1 LTAPQRH
8 LQPRSRSAGGPRHDP
23 VLTDYLAG
31 SPTPRAQAALL
42 RLLSQRLSPVVLANG
57 LPEFEVRPGLR
68 LCRAYGRCRWLAG
81 PTPRYQIAVRCTADG
96 DRAAWRR
103 LGAITG
109 TLLHELAHLRWR
121 GHGQRFWTL
130 HRRLVDQAVAAGLY
144 EPADRDAAERA
155 QGDEKLA
162 GSAADSVAA
171 AARRVRRERAR
182 VGRLALTE
190 WEPGQVAR
198 ITPTGGRL
206 AGVRVRVLARG
217 RTRLEVQTPD
227 GGRYRVAPSLL
238 QHA

>member
-1 LTAPQRH
+1 MTAPQRH

-23 VLTDYLAG
+23 VLRDYLAG
-31 SPTPRAQAALL
+31 PPTTRAQAALL
-42 RLLSQRLSPVVLANG
+42 RLLCERLSPVVLANG
-57 LPEFEVRPGLR
+57 LPDFEIRPGLR
-68 LCRAYGRCRWLAG
+68 LRGAYGRCRWLAG
-81 PTPRYQIAVRCTADG
+81 PTPQYQLAVRCTADG

-144 EPADRDAAERA
+144 DPADRDEEERA

-162 GSAADSVAA
+162 GSAAESVAA
-171 AARRVRRERAR
+171 TARRIRRERTR
-182 VGRLALTE
+182 LGRLAVAE
-190 WEPGQVAR
+190 WQPGQVAR

-206 AGVRVRVLARG
+206 AGLGVLVLARG

-227 GGRYRVAPSLL
+227 GHRYRVPPSLL
-238 QHA
+238 EPA